1 MIQLFNVG
9 FHRRGKQKKNM
20 SIIIIGL
27 LAVKL
32 KYYNKKTRIQ
42 NFYIGFYR
50 KGKKNK
56 KMSITVICLEAS

>member
-1 MIQLFNVG
+1 
-9 FHRRGKQKKNM
+9 M